1 MAEYRREQLYRLVYA
16 AEVNTYWS
24 IIDQSHV
31 HHRTEDAILD
41 SVLAVKGADL
51 ANEAV
56 VKLFAFGRRS
66 RFVEVG
72 LVSLFR

>member
-1 MAEYRREQLYRLVYA
+1 VTFYRLVYA

-31 HHRTEDAILD
+31 HHRTEDAVFD

-51 ANEAV
+51 ANEAAV
-56 VKLFAFGRRS
+56 
-66 RFVEVG
+66 
-72 LVSLFR
+72 